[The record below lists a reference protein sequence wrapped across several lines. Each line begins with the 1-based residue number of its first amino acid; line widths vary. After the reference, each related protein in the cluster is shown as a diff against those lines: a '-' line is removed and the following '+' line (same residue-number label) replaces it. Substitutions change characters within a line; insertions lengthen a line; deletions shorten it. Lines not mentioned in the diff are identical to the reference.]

1 MGWKKGE
8 DAAENGALEENWTSS
23 RKPVRSEV
31 SMRVIF
37 AVISAWAKRKKF
49 AKSRDLLYGFARDQS
64 D

>member
-31 SMRVIF
+31 SMRVI
-37 AVISAWAKRKKF
+37 SAWAKRKKF
-49 AKSRDLLYGFARDQS
+49 AKSCDLLYGFARDQS